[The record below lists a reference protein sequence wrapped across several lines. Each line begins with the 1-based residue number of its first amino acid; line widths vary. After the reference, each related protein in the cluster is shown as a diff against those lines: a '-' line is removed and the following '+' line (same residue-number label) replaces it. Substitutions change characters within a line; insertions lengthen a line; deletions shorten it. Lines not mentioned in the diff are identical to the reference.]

1 MQVKLK
7 NKARIDNRSKSILEL
22 HLLQS
27 ISFHPVWCQ
36 AITPINVDMKMSPA
50 QCQPFCSHF
59 SVLMFPCLFSPQ
71 IVIPFFS
78 LFVKDMYFLNEGCTN
93 KLSGGHINFEVS
105 KNNDW
110 RTRFILKYTVRCHYN
125 AVNFLQN
132 PHNRHPIAHPCWLI
146 IPWTI
151 GNKLLFNFYW
161 NTMIFIIGNA
171 FGNVWKRLALWL
183 WPQNVK
189 NMFVN

>member
-7 NKARIDNRSKSILEL
+7 NKARIDNRSKSIMEL

-36 AITPINVDMKMSPA
+36 AITPANVDLKMSPA
-50 QCQPFCSHF
+50 QCQPFCSDC
-59 SVLMFPCLFSPQ
+59 SVLMFPCLFYPQ

-105 KNNDW
+105 KNKDW
-110 RTRFILKYTVRCHYN
+110 QTRFILKYTVRCHYN
-125 AVNFLQN
+125 AVNFLRN
-132 PHNRHPIAHPCWLI
+132 PHNRHPIARLCWLI
-146 IPWTI
+146 VPWTI
-151 GNKLLFNFYW
+151 GNKLLFNFNS

-171 FGNVWKRLALWL
+171 FGNVWKRFTS
-183 WPQNVK
+183 K
-189 NMFVN
+189 CKKMFVN